1 MSEILPLPLSLL
13 DKTAFLAFVVG
24 TMFGTGLQLS
34 LAEIWQTLINIRLV
48 TFGLIANFVL
58 VPGFIYLFLNIVP
71 VTEPTRDGFM
81 IMALASGPPALPKL
95 AQIVKGNLAF
105 ATGLMMMLM
114 LGTVFYLPLTLPLVL
129 EGTQVSSWDIAQPL
143 IFMMVMPLALG
154 LLIKAKYQYVIE
166 NLQPIVFKISNLGLF
181 LGLAIRLIIH
191 VSDIIMLLK
200 TGVFLVCAVFIV
212 FSFSVGYL
220 LGGPN
225 VQTQR
230 VLGVGTAQRNFAAA
244 LLIGTSNFSD
254 PNVVSIIMVTSL
266 LMMLSVLVL
275 GKILPALES
284 TQLTAKE
291 TTEARQIED
300 VL

>member
-1 MSEILPLPLSLL
+1 
-13 DKTAFLAFVVG
+13 
-24 TMFGTGLQLS
+24 
-34 LAEIWQTLINIRLV
+34 
-48 TFGLIANFVL
+48 
-58 VPGFIYLFLNIVP
+58 
-71 VTEPTRDGFM
+71 
-81 IMALASGPPALPKL
+81 
-95 AQIVKGNLAF
+95 
-105 ATGLMMMLM
+105 
-114 LGTVFYLPLTLPLVL
+114 
-129 EGTQVSSWDIAQPL
+129 
-143 IFMMVMPLALG
+143 MMVMPLALG
-154 LLIKAKYQYVIE
+154 LLIKAKYQYIVE

-191 VSDIIMLLK
+191 ISDIIMLLK

>member
-1 MSEILPLPLSLL
+1 
-13 DKTAFLAFVVG
+13 
-24 TMFGTGLQLS
+24 
-34 LAEIWQTLINIRLV
+34 
-48 TFGLIANFVL
+48 
-58 VPGFIYLFLNIVP
+58 
-71 VTEPTRDGFM
+71 
-81 IMALASGPPALPKL
+81 
-95 AQIVKGNLAF
+95 
-105 ATGLMMMLM
+105 
-114 LGTVFYLPLTLPLVL
+114 
-129 EGTQVSSWDIAQPL
+129 
-143 IFMMVMPLALG
+143 
-154 LLIKAKYQYVIE
+154 
-166 NLQPIVFKISNLGLF
+166 
-181 LGLAIRLIIH
+181 
-191 VSDIIMLLK
+191 MLLK